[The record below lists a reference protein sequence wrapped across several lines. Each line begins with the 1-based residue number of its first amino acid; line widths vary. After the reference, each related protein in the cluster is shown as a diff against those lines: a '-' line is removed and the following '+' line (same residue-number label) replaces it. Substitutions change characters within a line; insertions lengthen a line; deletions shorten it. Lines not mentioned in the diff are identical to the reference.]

1 MQVTK
6 TLVIGLGSTGTEICE
21 AVARR
26 IAWELGSIKRAP
38 WVQFLCI
45 ETDGNN
51 RPDIIAY
58 EDFIPLTISAEEY
71 SMLLDAPAAF
81 DEKIHL
87 MTWADMETLGKLSD
101 GHVTAGA
108 GNIRMVGRLAFFF
121 PTNYETIHNALIQ
134 RLSELRELTVGNAQE
149 AYGKAPD
156 GLMPEIQFAN
166 AGHLVIYVV
175 GTLCGGT
182 CSGLA
187 SDFGFFLGH
196 NTHGSE
202 QKVGIFTLPHHN
214 ITATTL
220 KHADRYQ
227 RNAYAALVELNQYH
241 LTDRLNGTSI
251 RFPDGSE
258 VKCTTTPY
266 DLLFITAPRQVGTEF
281 NQRLNAAIA
290 DYIFLNTFVPS
301 TLPFA
306 AAVDAPIMDRE
317 NQAHVFCSFGL
328 STVEFPAQRVIE
340 ACTYRLSAYA
350 LGQWSRRSVDQD
362 RVEDW
367 LDDLGLTWE
376 GLKTLLFT
384 VGGEDIREKYTKPLL
399 KDAMKK
405 VWRRTDDARQII
417 CGSLRPLFQ
426 SSDLSN
432 DEDPLSPGSLYWAAM
447 GKRQAVANQILE
459 RVRKRIQSLFGN
471 YHMGPAVVQQFL
483 TALEQRLDELDEV
496 ASTLGEIPNEVDRTL
511 RDLEIY
517 RSSWLNRTLGRNKVR
532 ILIGHLRKALDDE
545 VGRREDLVVAQALT
559 DRTSD
564 TGISDPGVLSRI
576 RREVTLYRKRIINL
590 CDRLVTLENRISEQ
604 SSQLAREEPN
614 INGVLLFEPEAGG
627 QGTVPE
633 EFRRCLELDA
643 GQTGITWEQRREEI
657 ATQIVKD
664 VLSSLWESVT
674 LPSTTPREKDLLIE
688 PLQVDKPATWLPS
701 DILESVYERARAP
714 FLRLRN
720 EDVLERWHGA
730 AGKIG
735 PKAMVQQAANM
746 ASSFLDLSETHATQ
760 GGRSPIKRTRLLL
773 VPESIHKKDFV
784 TIASTNFA
792 GHTQDSSPDRWRV
805 VFVQNQFRFPLRGVL
820 SVVGPGGI
828 SRATC
833 DDFPTFFTRKDIAW
847 VGVTD
852 EENRR
857 IRQAEEVLTISTLLE
872 IVQPHGGALVFK
884 WTTGPGDPGIR
895 RLPLSFRHG
904 AVALA
909 RGEKDLFGFRL
920 DGALEVLKARIGTQ
934 RAEFR
939 QSGGDVAFI
948 QHLDKQLK
956 QNVGGVVPDWN
967 LAWLA
972 ERFVRYCA
980 QDEELWIAYGQV
992 YPPDKDKIL
1001 AMVFEPGDVLPGNA
1015 GVCKE
1020 KGIYCTK
1027 CGGWI
1032 GKDEQEA
1039 AQNGWRCFVNPE
1051 HYFGN

>member
-1 MQVTK
+1 MRVTK

-21 AVARR
+21 TVARR
-26 IAWELGSIKRAP
+26 IAWELGSIERAP

-58 EDFIPLTISAEEY
+58 EDFIPLTISAEQY
-71 SMLLDAPAAF
+71 RMLLDHPDAF
-81 DEKIHL
+81 DEKIGCT
-87 MTWADMETLGKLSD
+87 TWADMETLKKLSD

-121 PTNYETIHNALIQ
+121 PDNYEKIHSAVVQ
-134 RLSELRELTVGNAQE
+134 RLSELRSLTVVDAQE
-149 AYGKAPD
+149 SYGETPD
-156 GLMPEIQFAN
+156 GQKPDIQFAN
-166 AGHLVIYVV
+166 NRHLVIYVV

-187 SDFGFFLGH
+187 SDFGFFL
-196 NTHGSE
+196 NRNAEQSE
-202 QKVGIFTLPHHN
+202 QKVGIFTLPHQN
-214 ITATTL
+214 LTAAIQ
-220 KHADRYQ
+220 KHAARYK

-241 LTDRLNGTSI
+241 LTDMLNGTSI
-251 RFPDGSE
+251 RFPDGAE

-281 NQRLNAAIA
+281 NQRLNTAIA

-350 LGQWSRRSVDQD
+350 LRQWSRRSVDQD

-367 LDDLGLTWE
+367 LDGLGLTWE
-376 GLKTLLFT
+376 GFKTLLFI
-384 VGGEDIREKYTKPLL
+384 GDKDIREESIKPLL

-405 VWRRTDDARQII
+405 VWRRTDDARRII
-417 CGSLRPLFQ
+417 SGSLRPLFQ

-432 DEDPLSPGSLYWAAM
+432 DGDPLSPGSLYRAAM
-447 GKRQAVANQILE
+447 GKRQAVAKEILD
-459 RVRKRIQSLFGN
+459 RVKKRIQSFFGN
-471 YHMGPAVVQQFL
+471 YYMGPAVVQQFL

-511 RDLEIY
+511 RNLEIY

-545 VGRREDLVVAQALT
+545 VVRREDLVVAQALT

-564 TGISDPGVLSRI
+564 TGISDPGVLSQI

-590 CDRLVTLENRISEQ
+590 RDRLVTWENRISQQ
-604 SSQLAREEPN
+604 SSQLASEEPN
-614 INGVLLFEPEAGG
+614 INGVLLFDPEAGG

-657 ATQIVKD
+657 ATRIVRD
-664 VLSSLWESVT
+664 VLSSLSESVT
-674 LPSTTPREKDLLIE
+674 LPSTTPREEDLLIE
-688 PLQVDKPATWLPS
+688 PLQVDEPATWLPPG
-701 DILESVYERARAP
+701 IRESVYERARAP

-720 EDVLERWHGA
+720 EDVLERWQNA
-730 AGKIG
+730 ARRIG
-735 PKAMVQQAANM
+735 PEAMVEQAANM

-760 GGRSPIKRTRLLL
+760 GGRTPIKRTRLLL
-773 VPESIHKKDFV
+773 VPESRHKQNFL
-784 TIASTNFA
+784 TIARINFA

-872 IVQPHGGALVFK
+872 IVQPHGGALVFN

-904 AVALA
+904 AMALA

-934 RAEFR
+934 RAEFKK
-939 QSGGDVAFI
+939 SGGDVAFI

-1001 AMVFEPGDVLPGNA
+1001 LMVFEPGDVLPGNA

-1020 KGIYCTK
+1020 KGIYCTI

-1039 AQNGWRCFVNPE
+1039 AQNGWRCFVNPQ